1 MGEQLRFEVLG
12 PLVVTAGGSGI
23 PLGGARQRTILALL
37 ALTPGRVV
45 PVDTMV
51 DSVWNSSPP
60 TTARTQVAICVAA
73 LRKSFKVAGVTG
85 DVIVTAHPGYRL
97 ATGGHWFDAVEFT
110 ALVAQAQQHAA
121 AGGAGAAAQCYGQAL
136 GLWRGPA
143 FAGVGGQLVE
153 DEAARLEEFRL
164 NTYDDC
170 TVVQLGLGRH
180 QELIPGLAAVVREQ
194 PLRERTRYHLML
206 AQYRSGR
213 RADAMET
220 YREAR
225 ARFIEELGIEPGPDL
240 KELHDAVLRDDPSL
254 APTPT
259 PAPGTGTGA
268 GAGVAGGP
276 GGAGADTVGAAGTAG
291 AAGVGGVAGP
301 AGVGG
306 VGGAVGAPGAGVG
319 GGVDA
324 APAPGPAAGPV
335 PAAVVVGVPCELPP
349 DVPAF
354 TGRSLELAA
363 LEGLLADGELD
374 RATAV
379 GLVTGAAG
387 IGKSGLVMRWAFRAA
402 DRFPDGQLFAD
413 LRGHDEHHE
422 PVPAQDVLSRFLRS
436 LGVPGEQIPEDL
448 EQRTGLY
455 RSLLAERRVLI
466 VLDNARTYA
475 QVRPLLPGSGRSVVL
490 VTSRDQMEDL
500 VTWPPQA
507 RVHLGPL
514 ERGQAVDL
522 LTAIVGERRITAA
535 PADAADLVELCD
547 RLPLALRIAAAR
559 LASKPHWTVRYLAGR
574 LSDERRRLD
583 ELSQGESQ
591 VRASLQL
598 SYRYLPEQAAALL
611 RRLGLLDVPDFTAW
625 VGAALLDRAQLEAE
639 RLIEDLVD
647 AQFLEVVSV
656 DATGQLRYRLH
667 NLVRLYARERAQ
679 AEESQE
685 ERLAA
690 CTRFLR
696 TFVTIAEEADRR
708 EDAGGGTGI
717 HGSAQRRAVEPG
729 LLEELLEVPLGWYEA
744 ERLALVASVRQ
755 AARLGLA
762 EAAWDL
768 TVCASI
774 FFGIRSYT
782 EDWRQCCQEALA
794 AARAAGDVRG
804 QGAMLYGL
812 GALELVHSRV
822 QTAVGFFEQ
831 ALDCYA
837 QAGED
842 HGRAMTLRSLGQGD
856 RMRGD
861 LDVAMVRFAEALP
874 IFRRVGDRYCEAHTL
889 SNMAEAELDAGRPQ
903 EAMGFAVQ
911 AVRLEEGRG
920 ADTRNLAQALYR
932 LGRVH
937 GALGQLGAAEESFLR
952 AVRIVKEK
960 ADMVGLA
967 HTLLGLGET
976 RLGKGDTEQAHATL
990 TDALEIAEESGS
1002 PMVAGRINLVLGEV
1016 SRRQGRTEAARAYIR
1031 TAGERFGAV
1040 GALSWERRAH
1050 EALGTL
1056 VN

>member
-1 MGEQLRFEVLG
+1 MGGAGVGEQLRFKVLG
-12 PLVVTAGGSGI
+12 PLVVTAGEAGI
-23 PLGGARQRTILALL
+23 ALGGARQRTILALL

-51 DSVWNSSPP
+51 DSVWNSRPP

-73 LRKSFKVAGVTG
+73 LRKSFKVAGVAG
-85 DVIVTAHPGYRL
+85 DVIVTAHPGYAL
-97 ATGGHWFDAVEFT
+97 ATGGHWFDAVDF
-110 ALVAQAQQHAA
+110 AGLVAAAQEHA
-121 AGGAGAAAQCYGQAL
+121 AGGRLVLAAQCYGQAL

-153 DEAARLEEFRL
+153 DEAARLEEYRL

-170 TVVQLGLGRH
+170 TVVRLELGRH
-180 QELIPGLAAVVREQ
+180 QELIPGLAAVVREH
-194 PLRERTRYHLML
+194 PLRERTRHHLMV

-225 ARFIEELGIEPGPDL
+225 ARFVEELGIEPGPDL
-240 KELHDAVLRDDPSL
+240 KELHDAILRDDPAL
-254 APTPT
+254 APA
-259 PAPGTGTGA
+259 PAAGAVPGSAAAPVLAAAGAGAAGAAGAGGGGGADPAGIAAAAAGA
-268 GAGVAGGP
+268 GAGGGG
-276 GGAGADTVGAAGTAG
+276 GGADAG
-291 AAGVGGVAGP
+291 AAS
-301 AGVGG
+301 
-306 VGGAVGAPGAGVG
+306 
-319 GGVDA
+319 
-324 APAPGPAAGPV
+324 APAPVAPV
-335 PAAVVVGVPCELPP
+335 VSAVSVVGVPCELPP

-354 TGRSLELAA
+354 TGRREELAA
-363 LEGLLADGELD
+363 LQSLVADGGLD

-387 IGKSGLVMRWAFRAA
+387 IGKSGLVMRWAFGAA
-402 DRFPDGQLFAD
+402 GDFPDGQLFAD

-422 PVPAQDVLSRFLRS
+422 PVPAFDVLSRFLRS

-500 VTWPPQA
+500 VTWPAQA

-514 ERGQAVDL
+514 QREQAIDL
-522 LTAIVGERRITAA
+522 LTAIVGERRIAA
-535 PADAADLVELCD
+535 ARGDAGDLVELCD

-598 SYRYLPEQAAALL
+598 SYRYLPDRAAALL

-625 VGAALLDRAQLEAE
+625 AGAALLDTAGLEAE

-647 AQFLEVVSV
+647 AQFLEVVNV

-679 AEESQE
+679 LEESAA

-696 TFVTIAEEADRR
+696 TFVTIAQEADRR

-717 HGSAQRRAVEPG
+717 HGTAQRRPVDPV
-729 LLEELLEVPLGWYEA
+729 LLEELLAVPLGWYEA

-794 AARAAGDVRG
+794 AARVAGDVRG

-831 ALDCYA
+831 ALVCYG

-889 SNMAEAELDAGRPQ
+889 SNMAEAELDAGRPR

-937 GALGQLGAAEESFLR
+937 GALGQLGAAEEAFLR

-976 RLGKGDTEQAHATL
+976 RLGKGDTDLAHATL
-990 TDALEIAEESGS
+990 TDALAIAEESGS

-1016 SRRQGRTEAARAYIR
+1016 SRRQGRTDAARAYIR

-1056 VN
+1056 VS